1 MARRATASCIISEPF
16 DEEFSVLPKILLTMA
31 AFAANSLLCR
41 LALKGMHM
49 DAVSF
54 SALRLI
60 SGAVALLLFLRLP
73 GIPKKPE
80 FNGLNAA
87 LLALYVFAFSLAYL
101 SLTTAAGALL
111 LFGTVQCMMT
121 GWGLIRGERLTWLK
135 SVGMLGAMAGLALL
149 LLPGAG
155 HPSGGAALLMMISGA
170 AWAAYC
176 ITGKKVQNAAAAT
189 AGNFTLAVP
198 MALVALVLSGV
209 PIHAD
214 AAGLLLAITSGALMS
229 GGAYLLWYSI
239 LPRLSPTTASTLQLS
254 VPCLAAL
261 GGLIL
266 MGETL
271 DTRMLVAIA
280 LTLSGIGLAIAAD
293 RRGRGFTP

>member
-1 MARRATASCIISEPF
+1 M
-16 DEEFSVLPKILLTMA
+16 LLKILLTMA

-54 SALRLI
+54 SSIRLL
-60 SGAVALLLFLRLP
+60 SGAVALLILLRLP
-73 GIPKKPE
+73 AIKTRPE
-80 FNGLNAA
+80 FNVLNAA
-87 LLALYVFAFSLAYL
+87 LLAIYVFAFSLAYL

-111 LFGTVQCMMT
+111 LFGMVQCVMT

-135 SVGMLGAMAGLALL
+135 SVGMLAAVTGLALL

-155 HPSGGAALLMMISGA
+155 HPSGGAALLMMASGA

-176 ITGKKVQNAAAAT
+176 ITGKKVKNAAAAT
-189 AGNFTLAVP
+189 AGNFALAVP
-198 MALVALVLSGV
+198 IALVVFVLSGMH
-209 PIHAD
+209 IRAD
-214 AAGLLLAITSGALMS
+214 TVGLVLAVTSGALMS
-229 GGAYLLWYSI
+229 GGAYLLWYSL

-261 GGLIL
+261 GGLIF
-266 MGETL
+266 MGEPL
-271 DTRMLVAIA
+271 GLRMLLAIVI
-280 LTLSGIGLAIAAD
+280 TLSGIGLVIIVD
-293 RRGRGFTP
+293 RRREH

>member
-1 MARRATASCIISEPF
+1 M
-16 DEEFSVLPKILLTMA
+16 LLKILLTMA

-54 SALRLI
+54 SSIRLL
-60 SGAVALLLFLRLP
+60 SGAVALLILLRLP
-73 GIPKKPE
+73 AIKKSPE
-80 FNGLNAA
+80 FNVLNAA
-87 LLALYVFAFSLAYL
+87 LLAIYVFAFSLAYL
-101 SLTTAAGALL
+101 SLTTGAGALL
-111 LFGTVQCMMT
+111 LFGTVQCVMT

-135 SVGMLGAMAGLALL
+135 SVGMLGAVTGLALL

-155 HPSGGAALLMMISGA
+155 HPSGGAALLMMVSGA

-198 MALVALVLSGV
+198 IALVVFVLSGMH
-209 PIHAD
+209 IRAD
-214 AAGLLLAITSGALMS
+214 AVGLVLAVSSGALMS
-229 GGAYLLWYSI
+229 GGAYLLWYSL

-261 GGLIL
+261 GGLIF
-266 MGETL
+266 MGEPL
-271 DTRMLVAIA
+271 GLRMVLAIA
-280 LTLSGIGLAIAAD
+280 LTLSGIGLVIIAD
-293 RRGRGFTP
+293 RRREH

>member
-1 MARRATASCIISEPF
+1 M
-16 DEEFSVLPKILLTMA
+16 LPKILLTMA

-111 LFGTVQCMMT
+111 LFGTVQCVMT

-280 LTLSGIGLAIAAD
+280 LTLSGIGLVIAAD

>member
-1 MARRATASCIISEPF
+1 M
-16 DEEFSVLPKILLTMA
+16 LLKILLTMA

-54 SALRLI
+54 SSIRLL
-60 SGAVALLLFLRLP
+60 SGAVALLILLRLP
-73 GIPKKPE
+73 AIKKRPE
-80 FNGLNAA
+80 FNVLNAA
-87 LLALYVFAFSLAYL
+87 LLAIYVFAFSLAYL

-111 LFGTVQCMMT
+111 LFGTVQCVMT

-135 SVGMLGAMAGLALL
+135 SVGMLGVVTGLALL

-155 HPSGGAALLMMISGA
+155 HPSGGAALLMMVSGA

-198 MALVALVLSGV
+198 IALVVFVLSGMH
-209 PIHAD
+209 IRAD
-214 AAGLLLAITSGALMS
+214 AVGLVLAVTSGALMS
-229 GGAYLLWYSI
+229 GGAYLLWYSL

-261 GGLIL
+261 GGLIF
-266 MGETL
+266 MGEPL
-271 DTRMLVAIA
+271 GLRMVLAIA
-280 LTLSGIGLAIAAD
+280 LTLSGIGLVIIAD
-293 RRGRGFTP
+293 RRREH

>member
-1 MARRATASCIISEPF
+1 M
-16 DEEFSVLPKILLTMA
+16 LLKILLTMA

-54 SALRLI
+54 SSIRLL
-60 SGAVALLLFLRLP
+60 SGAVALLILLRLP
-73 GIPKKPE
+73 AIKTRPE
-80 FNGLNAA
+80 FNVLNAA
-87 LLALYVFAFSLAYL
+87 LLAIYVFAFSLAYL

-111 LFGTVQCMMT
+111 LFGTVQCVMT

-135 SVGMLGAMAGLALL
+135 SVGMLAAVTGLALL

-155 HPSGGAALLMMISGA
+155 HPSGGAALLMMASGA

-176 ITGKKVQNAAAAT
+176 ITGKKVKNAAAAT

-198 MALVALVLSGV
+198 IALVVFVLSGMHIRV
-209 PIHAD
+209 D
-214 AAGLLLAITSGALMS
+214 TVGLVLAVTSGALMS
-229 GGAYLLWYSI
+229 GGAYLLWYSL

-261 GGLIL
+261 GGLIF
-266 MGETL
+266 MGEPL
-271 DTRMLVAIA
+271 GLRMLLAIVI
-280 LTLSGIGLAIAAD
+280 TLSGIGLVIIAD
-293 RRGRGFTP
+293 RRREH

>member
-1 MARRATASCIISEPF
+1 M
-16 DEEFSVLPKILLTMA
+16 LLKILLTMA

-54 SALRLI
+54 SSIRLL
-60 SGAVALLLFLRLP
+60 SGAVALLILLRLP
-73 GIPKKPE
+73 AIKKSPE
-80 FNGLNAA
+80 FNVLNAA
-87 LLALYVFAFSLAYL
+87 LLAIYVFAFSLSYL
-101 SLTTAAGALL
+101 SLTTGAGALL
-111 LFGTVQCMMT
+111 LFGTVQCVMT

-135 SVGMLGAMAGLALL
+135 SVGMLGAVTGLALL

-155 HPSGGAALLMMISGA
+155 HPSGGAALLMMVSGA

-198 MALVALVLSGV
+198 IALVIFALSGMHIRADTVGLVLAV
-209 PIHAD
+209 
-214 AAGLLLAITSGALMS
+214 TSGALMS
-229 GGAYLLWYSI
+229 GGAYLLWYSL

-261 GGLIL
+261 GGLVF
-266 MGETL
+266 MGEPL
-271 DTRMLVAIA
+271 GLRMMLAIV
-280 LTLSGIGLAIAAD
+280 LTLSGIGLVIIAD
-293 RRGRGFTP
+293 RRREH

>member
-1 MARRATASCIISEPF
+1 M
-16 DEEFSVLPKILLTMA
+16 LLKILLTMA

-54 SALRLI
+54 SSIRLL
-60 SGAVALLLFLRLP
+60 SGAVALLILLRLP
-73 GIPKKPE
+73 AIKKRPE
-80 FNGLNAA
+80 FNVLNAA
-87 LLALYVFAFSLAYL
+87 LLAIYVFAFSLAYL

-111 LFGTVQCMMT
+111 LFGTVQCVMT

-135 SVGMLGAMAGLALL
+135 SVGMLGAVTGLALL
-149 LLPGAG
+149 LLPSAG
-155 HPSGGAALLMMISGA
+155 HPSGAAALLMMVSGA

-198 MALVALVLSGV
+198 IALVVFVLSGMH
-209 PIHAD
+209 IRAD
-214 AAGLLLAITSGALMS
+214 AVGLVLAVTSGALMS
-229 GGAYLLWYSI
+229 GGAYLLWYSL

-261 GGLIL
+261 GGLIF
-266 MGETL
+266 MGEPL
-271 DTRMLVAIA
+271 GLRMVLAIA
-280 LTLSGIGLAIAAD
+280 LTLSGIGLVIIAD
-293 RRGRGFTP
+293 RRREH

>member
-1 MARRATASCIISEPF
+1 M
-16 DEEFSVLPKILLTMA
+16 LLKILLTMA

-54 SALRLI
+54 SSIRLL
-60 SGAVALLLFLRLP
+60 SGAVALLILLRLP
-73 GIPKKPE
+73 AIKKRPE
-80 FNGLNAA
+80 FNVLNAA
-87 LLALYVFAFSLAYL
+87 LLTIYVFAFSLAYL
-101 SLTTAAGALL
+101 SLTTGAGALL
-111 LFGTVQCMMT
+111 LFGTVQCVMT

-135 SVGMLGAMAGLALL
+135 SVGMLGAVTGLALL

-155 HPSGGAALLMMISGA
+155 HPSGGAALLMMVSGA

-198 MALVALVLSGV
+198 IALVVFVLSGMH
-209 PIHAD
+209 IRAD
-214 AAGLLLAITSGALMS
+214 AVGLVLAVTSGALMS
-229 GGAYLLWYSI
+229 GGAYLLWYSL

-261 GGLIL
+261 GGLIF
-266 MGETL
+266 MGEPL
-271 DTRMLVAIA
+271 GLRMVLAIA
-280 LTLSGIGLAIAAD
+280 LTLSGIGLVIIAD
-293 RRGRGFTP
+293 RRREH

>member
-1 MARRATASCIISEPF
+1 M
-16 DEEFSVLPKILLTMA
+16 LLKILLTMA

-54 SALRLI
+54 SSIRLL
-60 SGAVALLLFLRLP
+60 SGAVALLILLRLP
-73 GIPKKPE
+73 AIKKRPE
-80 FNGLNAA
+80 FNVLNAA
-87 LLALYVFAFSLAYL
+87 LLAIYVFAFSLAYL
-101 SLTTAAGALL
+101 SLTTGAGALL
-111 LFGTVQCMMT
+111 LFGTVQCVMT

-135 SVGMLGAMAGLALL
+135 SVGMLGAVTGLALL

-155 HPSGGAALLMMISGA
+155 HPSGGAALLMMVSGA

-198 MALVALVLSGV
+198 IALVVFVLSGMH
-209 PIHAD
+209 IRAD
-214 AAGLLLAITSGALMS
+214 AVGLVLAVSSGALMS
-229 GGAYLLWYSI
+229 GGAYLLWYSL

-261 GGLIL
+261 GGLIF
-266 MGETL
+266 MGEPL
-271 DTRMLVAIA
+271 GLRMVLAIA
-280 LTLSGIGLAIAAD
+280 LTLSGIGLVIIAD
-293 RRGRGFTP
+293 RRREH

>member
-1 MARRATASCIISEPF
+1 M
-16 DEEFSVLPKILLTMA
+16 LPKILLTMA

-111 LFGTVQCMMT
+111 LFGTVQCVMT
-121 GWGLIRGERLTWLK
+121 GWGLMRGERLTWLK

-214 AAGLLLAITSGALMS
+214 AAGLLLAVTSGALMS

-239 LPRLSPTTASTLQLS
+239 LPQLSPTTASTLQLS

-280 LTLSGIGLAIAAD
+280 LTLSGIGLVIAAD

>member
-1 MARRATASCIISEPF
+1 M
-16 DEEFSVLPKILLTMA
+16 LLKILLTMA

-54 SALRLI
+54 SSIRLL
-60 SGAVALLLFLRLP
+60 SGAVALLILLRLP
-73 GIPKKPE
+73 AIKTRPE
-80 FNGLNAA
+80 FNVLNAA
-87 LLALYVFAFSLAYL
+87 LLAIYVFAFSLAYL

-111 LFGTVQCMMT
+111 LFGTVQCVMT

-135 SVGMLGAMAGLALL
+135 SVGMLAAVTGLALL

-155 HPSGGAALLMMISGA
+155 HPSGGAALLMMASGA

-176 ITGKKVQNAAAAT
+176 ITGKKVKNAAAAT
-189 AGNFTLAVP
+189 AGNFTQAVP
-198 MALVALVLSGV
+198 IALVVFVLSGMHIRV
-209 PIHAD
+209 D
-214 AAGLLLAITSGALMS
+214 TVGLVLAVTSGALMS
-229 GGAYLLWYSI
+229 GGAYLLWYSL

-261 GGLIL
+261 SGLIF
-266 MGETL
+266 MGEAIG
-271 DTRMLVAIA
+271 TRMLLAIFI
-280 LTLSGIGLAIAAD
+280 TLSGIGLVIVAD
-293 RRGRGFTP
+293 KRR

>member
-1 MARRATASCIISEPF
+1 M
-16 DEEFSVLPKILLTMA
+16 LLKILLTMA

-54 SALRLI
+54 SSIRLL
-60 SGAVALLLFLRLP
+60 SGAVALLILLRLP
-73 GIPKKPE
+73 AIKKRPE
-80 FNGLNAA
+80 FNVLNAA
-87 LLALYVFAFSLAYL
+87 LLAIYVFAFSLSYL
-101 SLTTAAGALL
+101 SLTTGAGALL
-111 LFGTVQCMMT
+111 LFGTVQCVMT

-135 SVGMLGAMAGLALL
+135 SVGMLGAVTGLALL
-149 LLPGAG
+149 LLPGAS
-155 HPSGGAALLMMISGA
+155 HPSGGAALLMMVSGA

-198 MALVALVLSGV
+198 IALVVFVLSGMH
-209 PIHAD
+209 IRAD
-214 AAGLLLAITSGALMS
+214 AVGLVLAVTSGALMS
-229 GGAYLLWYSI
+229 GGAYLLWYSL

-261 GGLIL
+261 GGLIF
-266 MGETL
+266 MGEPL
-271 DTRMLVAIA
+271 GLRMVLAIA
-280 LTLSGIGLAIAAD
+280 LTLSGIGLVIIAD
-293 RRGRGFTP
+293 RRREH

>member
-1 MARRATASCIISEPF
+1 M
-16 DEEFSVLPKILLTMA
+16 LLKILLTMA

-54 SALRLI
+54 SSIRLL
-60 SGAVALLLFLRLP
+60 SGAVALLILLRLP
-73 GIPKKPE
+73 AIKKRPE
-80 FNGLNAA
+80 FNVLNAA
-87 LLALYVFAFSLAYL
+87 LLAIYVFAFSLAYL

-111 LFGTVQCMMT
+111 LFGTVQCVMT

-135 SVGMLGAMAGLALL
+135 SVGMLGAVTGLALL

-155 HPSGGAALLMMISGA
+155 HPSGGAALLMMVSGA

-198 MALVALVLSGV
+198 IALVVFVLGGMHIRADAVGLVLAVS
-209 PIHAD
+209 
-214 AAGLLLAITSGALMS
+214 SGALMS
-229 GGAYLLWYSI
+229 GGAYLLWYSL

-261 GGLIL
+261 GGLIF
-266 MGETL
+266 MGEPL
-271 DTRMLVAIA
+271 GLRMVLAIA
-280 LTLSGIGLAIAAD
+280 LTLSGIGLVIIAD
-293 RRGRGFTP
+293 RRREH